1 MKKTKIAVGVIV
13 ALGVVWTAGAW
24 FTGKQLE
31 KKMDQMVQQANE
43 QIQEVAPESRLKVSY
58 QDYQRGVFSSSARFI
73 LQSSSQ
79 TEDNSVLK
87 PGQTVEFKEVI
98 DHGPLPLAQLKKVNL
113 IPSMASVHTELLN
126 TDAVK
131 KLFEVTKGK
140 SIVQGETRIG
150 YGGSTHSDIHL
161 LPTDYS
167 NAQSGERFAFDG
179 GTLKIDV
186 DDKGDKITFNAD
198 VGNVQLTGKNQ
209 LDAVV
214 TFDLSGLRLDANT
227 HLSPEG
233 MRIGDQTV
241 ALQKLI
247 ASVNGKEALTAE
259 GLNGKSTFDSKE
271 NRVSGQIDYT
281 LNGLKID
288 GQNFGKGKLSM
299 KLADFDGKAMKAFSE
314 NYNRQLQ
321 TLSADTALQANPEL
335 YQQRASEILTAN
347 LPLLLKG
354 DPSITIAP
362 FSWTND
368 KGESTFTL
376 SAQFKDPANAAAT
389 AQSPSQQLDSV
400 LKSLD
405 TKLAISM
412 DMATDTMTHV
422 ALAEGYSREDAARLA
437 DQQVKGLAAM
447 GQMFKVTT
455 QQDNNIVTSLQYAA
469 GQVTMNGEKM
479 PLEQFLTRYMMGDAI
494 PAMPQ

>member
-186 DDKGDKITFNAD
+186 DDKGIKSP
-198 VGNVQLTGKNQ
+198 LT
-209 LDAVV
+209 
-214 TFDLSGLRLDANT
+214 
-227 HLSPEG
+227 
-233 MRIGDQTV
+233 
-241 ALQKLI
+241 
-247 ASVNGKEALTAE
+247 LT
-259 GLNGKSTFDSKE
+259 
-271 NRVSGQIDYT
+271 
-281 LNGLKID
+281 
-288 GQNFGKGKLSM
+288 
-299 KLADFDGKAMKAFSE
+299 LAMCS
-314 NYNRQLQ
+314 
-321 TLSADTALQANPEL
+321 
-335 YQQRASEILTAN
+335 
-347 LPLLLKG
+347 
-354 DPSITIAP
+354 
-362 FSWTND
+362 
-368 KGESTFTL
+368 
-376 SAQFKDPANAAAT
+376 
-389 AQSPSQQLDSV
+389 
-400 LKSLD
+400 
-405 TKLAISM
+405 
-412 DMATDTMTHV
+412 
-422 ALAEGYSREDAARLA
+422 
-437 DQQVKGLAAM
+437 
-447 GQMFKVTT
+447 
-455 QQDNNIVTSLQYAA
+455 
-469 GQVTMNGEKM
+469 
-479 PLEQFLTRYMMGDAI
+479 
-494 PAMPQ
+494 